1 MLSLD
6 LPHQDVKLNKINGL
20 QNNSG
25 FLSGGRTKNL
35 PPSGLQSKVNT
46 LENVT
51 KNTVK
56 T

>member
-6 LPHQDVKLNKINGL
+6 LPHNDVKLNKINGQ

-25 FLSGGRTKNL
+25 YLSGGRAKNL
-35 PPSGLQSKVNT
+35 PPSGLQSKVNN

-51 KNTVK
+51 KNTIK